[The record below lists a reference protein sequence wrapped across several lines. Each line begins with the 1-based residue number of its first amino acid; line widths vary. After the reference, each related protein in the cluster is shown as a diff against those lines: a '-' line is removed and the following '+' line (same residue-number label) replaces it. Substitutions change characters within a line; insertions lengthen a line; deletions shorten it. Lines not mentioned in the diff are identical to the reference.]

1 MWYNKDMEENNTNT
15 GLEKRDKHDK
25 NNMAKHG
32 GAAGGGMV
40 YILGVVGAA
49 VYYIQQAASFGD
61 GFIGVLKALVW
72 PAFLVYY
79 ALQFLGM

>member
-1 MWYNKDMEENNTNT
+1 MEENSTT
-15 GLEKRDKHDK
+15 TQRIEKSVVV
-25 NNMAKHG
+25 KHG

-40 YILGVVGAA
+40 YILGVIGAVAYYVG
-49 VYYIQQAASFGD
+49 QAASLGD

-79 ALQFLGM
+79 ALQGLQI

>member
-1 MWYNKDMEENNTNT
+1 MEENNTNQENKT
-15 GLEKRDKHDK
+15 NKVIV
-25 NNMAKHG
+25 KHG

-49 VYYIQQAASFGD
+49 VFYIQQAGGD
-61 GFIGVLKALVW
+61 VGQIVFGVLKALVW

-79 ALQFLGM
+79 ALQFLQM